1 MDIIN
6 FIVFFVELYVV
17 STSSVHEASAY
28 KDVSSPEDSQIVQA
42 EITNRICFKMST
54 FNKRSVLH

>member
-42 EITNRICFKMST
+42 EITNRI
-54 FNKRSVLH
+54 